1 MKNRILSLTLALLL
15 LLSISVCAF
24 ADETVSGAKN
34 GVAVLAT
41 FFKGD
46 SMIFQGGS
54 GSCFFI
60 GVPGENPQY
69 LLTNHHVISDYLQ
82 YRAGKTGS
90 FSIDGVNMS
99 GKMILRVYY
108 SQNDYEEAYFIAS
121 DEAQDVALLRLA
133 KPTSK
138 RVALPLCEKVDNSM
152 VGDSVYAIGYPAYA
166 NLIDATSSMSAEDS
180 MVTNGS
186 ISRLVI
192 ESGTGAQWIE
202 FAATEWGHGNSG
214 GPVVTSDG
222 TVVGIVSHGQALD
235 ATVYRAV
242 NVESTFS
249 MLKNNNIQIG
259 SKPAA
264 GTPAAEPAEPETPAA
279 EPTEPVTQPATQT
292 AVEPATQPATQ
303 TAVEPATQPAVE
315 PAKGFQIEP
324 WMIAA
329 AVAALLA
336 IILLVVLLSRKKK
349 PQPEVSSVASGGG
362 ASTVVNKQVTPFIR
376 SLAAQHGGM
385 RVQIGAQPVMIGRQ
399 DDCVIRFQSGTPGV
413 SRVHCQVA
421 WDPVSKEFILT
432 DLKSSYG
439 TFLETGQRL
448 APHTPIRLRSGD
460 SFYVGDKAN
469 ILRVEAS
476 ET

>member
-1 MKNRILSLTLALLL
+1 MKKRILSLTLALLL
-15 LLSISVCAF
+15 LLSMSVCAF
-24 ADETVSGAKN
+24 ADETVSSAKN

-46 SMIFQGGS
+46 SRIFQATT

-60 GVPGENPQY
+60 GTPGEDPQY
-69 LLTNHHVISDYLQ
+69 LLTNHHVIADYLQ
-82 YRAGKTGS
+82 YGAGKTGS
-90 FSIDGVNMS
+90 FSIDGAKMT

-108 SQNDYEEAYFIAS
+108 NQNDYEEAYFIAS

-138 RVALPLCEKVDNSM
+138 RVALALSEKVDNSM

-214 GPVVTSDG
+214 GPVVTADG

-242 NVESTFS
+242 NIESTFS
-249 MLKNNNIQIG
+249 MLKNNNIPIG
-259 SKPAA
+259 AKAADAPAPEQAEPEKAEPEQAEPEQNTEIAPAPVPAA
-264 GTPAAEPAEPETPAA
+264 PAVSDEPQPPVPAEPT
-279 EPTEPVTQPATQT
+279 
-292 AVEPATQPATQ
+292 
-303 TAVEPATQPAVE
+303 
-315 PAKGFQIEP
+315 KSFQIEP

-362 ASTVVNKQVTPFIR
+362 ASTVVSKQVTPFIR

-399 DDCVIRFQSGTPGV
+399 DDCAIRFQSGTPGV
-413 SRVHCQVA
+413 SRVHCQIA

-460 SFYVGDKAN
+460 SFYVGDRAN